1 MYEDLYTGGGYAE
14 MNPSWH
20 VEESQWKAEQILHM
34 LGRNGITPKTICEV
48 GCGAGEVLKQL
59 QDRMDAGCAF
69 VGYDISPRAIALCQ
83 TRANARLQC
92 RLADIRQDPDAHYDL
107 MLLLDVVEHVEDYFG
122 LLRGLRP
129 KAAHTIFHLPLDVSV
144 QSVLRPRGLLKT
156 RAAYGHIH
164 YFTKEI
170 ALQLVRD
177 AGYRVLDHVY
187 TRRSLEMPTHELPK
201 RLMRMPR
208 KLLFALDEDV
218 AARILGGFS
227 LLILAQ

>member
-20 VEESQWKAEQILHM
+20 VEESAWKAEQILRM
-34 LGRNGITPKTICEV
+34 LDRNAVAPKTICEV

-59 QDRMDAGCAF
+59 QDHMESDCAF
-69 VGYDISPRAIALCQ
+69 VGYDISPQAITLCQ

-92 RLADIRQDPDAHYDL
+92 RLMDIRQEPDSHYDL

-129 KAAHTIFHLPLDVSV
+129 KATHTIFHLPLDVSV
-144 QSVLRPRGLLKT
+144 QTVLRPHGLLKT
-156 RAAYGHIH
+156 RSAYGHIH

-177 AGYRVLDHVY
+177 AGYNVLDHVY

-201 RLMRMPR
+201 RLMRVPR
-208 KLLFALDEDV
+208 QLLFALDEDV
-218 AARILGGFS
+218 AVRILGGFS